1 MIELTNIS
9 EKHRD
14 SMVRLLNNKNI
25 EKWLLQVPYPYTY
38 DDADFWINKCQND
51 YKSNNDFSYAIEKD
65 GTHVGGIGLHK
76 KFEHSAEVGYWVGE
90 EFWGKGFATIA
101 LNKILEK
108 GFNEFKFTRI
118 HAHVFEG
125 NIASEKLLL
134 KCGFEYEGLLK
145 KCHKKGEVYYNSKL
159 FAKVV
164 D

>member
-38 DDADFWINKCQND
+38 EDADFWINKCQND
-51 YKSNNDFSYAIEKD
+51 YNGNKDFPYAIEND

-76 KFEHSAEVGYWVGE
+76 KFEHSAEVGYWMGE

-108 GFNEFKFTRI
+108 GFNELKLSRI
-118 HAHVFEG
+118 QAHVFEG

-145 KCHKKGEVYYNSKL
+145 KCHKKAEVFYNSKL